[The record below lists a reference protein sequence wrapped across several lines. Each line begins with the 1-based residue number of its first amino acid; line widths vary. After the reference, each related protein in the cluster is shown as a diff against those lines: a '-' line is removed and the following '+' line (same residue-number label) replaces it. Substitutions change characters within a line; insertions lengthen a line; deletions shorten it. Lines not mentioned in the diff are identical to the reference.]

1 MQAIELRCDTAFL
14 FRSLQGNILN
24 TEYNVKTA
32 LPRLK
37 TLGRGQTSSF
47 CVGHGKTANEWIVSY
62 ASD

>member
-37 TLGRGQTSSF
+37 TLGPRTRRYG
-47 CVGHGKTANEWIVSY
+47 
-62 ASD
+62 